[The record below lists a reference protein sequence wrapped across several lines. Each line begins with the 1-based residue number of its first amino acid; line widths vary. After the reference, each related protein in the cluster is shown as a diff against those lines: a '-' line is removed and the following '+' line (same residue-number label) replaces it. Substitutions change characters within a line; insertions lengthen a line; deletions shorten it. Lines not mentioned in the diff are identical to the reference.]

1 VTSGPSGYALLDG
14 VVAEAIGRGGRHDP
28 VLPRSGGPA
37 GNARLTAWTG
47 VLLLAVIIAELVTLL
62 DVTGLIGWH
71 VGIGIVMVALTL
83 MKSASTGWRIVR
95 YYTGQAAYVRAGPPP
110 TLLRLLGPLVVFTTL
125 GVLGSG
131 IALIAIGEEQ
141 SQQSL
146 FALLGQ
152 QVSPITIHQAFFV
165 LFAVCTGLHL
175 LARFVPAV
183 FLMSGRTQRVASRA
197 AYRVDGVGPQCSP
210 PRFWLRRWPWC
221 WCYPCTAGTTTS
233 TASGSS
239 TSTAFDS
246 RRLDRVAR
254 GPALADDLPG
264 ESRCEGVDALAGEVC
279 VTADSPTRFAGRSP
293 GRDSGRS
300 SLRPRPCVQ
309 HAGSRLPHWTSAEWG
324 RGFPEGSPEGCP
336 EQGPCPPGL

>member
-183 FLMSGRTQRVASRA
+183 FLMSGRTQRVASRGGVPGRRGRA
-197 AYRVDGVGPQCSP
+197 AM
-210 PRFWLRRWPWC
+210 L
-221 WCYPCTAGTTTS
+221 TAALL
-233 TASGSS
+233 AS
-239 TSTAFDS
+239 
-246 RRLDRVAR
+246 
-254 GPALADDLPG
+254 ALAVVLVLPVHG
-264 ESRCEGVDALAGEVC
+264 WHHDEH
-279 VTADSPTRFAGRSP
+279 RFGQFH
-293 GRDSGRS
+293 
-300 SLRPRPCVQ
+300 Q
-309 HAGSRLPHWTSAEWG
+309 HSVR
-324 RGFPEGSPEGCP
+324 
-336 EQGPCPPGL
+336 